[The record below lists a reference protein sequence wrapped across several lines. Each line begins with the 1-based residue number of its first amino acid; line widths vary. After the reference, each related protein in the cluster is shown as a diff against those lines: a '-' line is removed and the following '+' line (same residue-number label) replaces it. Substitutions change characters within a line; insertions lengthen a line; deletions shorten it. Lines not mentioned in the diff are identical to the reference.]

1 MIRVLQIVTYMG
13 RGGLETMIMNYYRNI
28 DRNKV
33 QFDFL
38 VHRQEEADYDIDT
51 LLYKV
56 QSKMISNEKI
66 SVSPKFIFT
75 FILKHYQHF
84 IGRNDIFKCRQPK
97 L

>member
-1 MIRVLQIVTYMG
+1 MKQEWISVKQESEKVRLIKNGQLLLRDEESMIKIIKTFV
-13 RGGLETMIMNYYRNI
+13 
-28 DRNKV
+28 
-33 QFDFL
+33 
-38 VHRQEEADYDIDT
+38 QEEADYDIDT

>member
-1 MIRVLQIVTYMG
+1 MIEIIKTY
-13 RGGLETMIMNYYRNI
+13 
-28 DRNKV
+28 V
-33 QFDFL
+33 
-38 VHRQEEADYDIDT
+38 QEEADYDIDT

-84 IGRNDIFKCRQPK
+84 IGRNDIFKCGSQSYDEHVIAFI
-97 L
+97 LTVS